1 MRTGII
7 YGYTNLESGRMYIGK
22 TLYPK
27 QRWKAHRYGKYKNGW
42 HKDYQKNPE
51 KYEYSVIE
59 YDVPEDKL
67 NEREIF
73 WISFFDSYHNGY
85 NLTPGGD
92 GMPKGYKHTD
102 EWKRNQSIKMSGK
115 NNPFYGKHHS
125 EETKQKISIKNSN
138 PPLERRKKISEH
150 HADFSGENNPM
161 YGKRGELS
169 PIHGRKWFNNGEIS
183 KLCFECPEGFIEGR
197 LKCK

>member
-7 YGYTNLESGRMYIGK
+7 YGYTNLESGKMYIGQ

-27 QRWKAHRYGKYKNGW
+27 ARWKDHRYGKYKNGW

-67 NEREIF
+67 DEREIF
-73 WISFFDSYHNGY
+73 WISFFDSYRNGY

-92 GMPKGYKHTD
+92 GMPKGYKHS
-102 EWKRNQSIKMSGK
+102 EEARKKMSEHHADVSGE
-115 NNPFYGKHHS
+115 NHPMYGKHHS
-125 EETKQKISIKNSN
+125 EETLIKM
-138 PPLERRKKISEH
+138 RGK
-150 HADFSGENNPM
+150 NNPM
-161 YGKRGELS
+161 YGKTHSEESRKKMS
-169 PIHGRKWFNNGEIS
+169 DAFKGRHWYNNGIVQIQT
-183 KLCFECPEGFIEGR
+183 FECPIGFTKGM
-197 LKCK
+197 LKK